1 MICTA
6 DTFSMIERKGNW
18 KELTEREGELTG
30 SNRLG
35 MQVGDGVVAGVFKS
49 SSRGLAA
56 AGSSSGR
63 WPPAAAAARA
73 PPVPTPSHDRAALV
87 IPCKLDGQHSG
98 AAAVASSTDG
108 GRRRGEDSIL
118 SSSVG

>member
-1 MICTA
+1 
-6 DTFSMIERKGNW
+6 MIERKGNW

-30 SNRLG
+30 SSRLG
-35 MQVGDGVVAGVFKS
+35 MQVGAGVVAGVFKS

-63 WPPAAAAARA
+63 WPPSASAARA
-73 PPVPTPSHDRAALV
+73 PPVPTYAGESHDRAGAALV
-87 IPCKLDGQHSG
+87 IPWKLDGQHSG
-98 AAAVASSTDG
+98 AAAVTASTDG